1 MRARR
6 CRRAFAARWAAAAPR
21 PPRCFTAD
29 SAAPHRRLRKA
40 TRAYLPRRAA
50 GSAAPGS
57 TAADNVA
64 FWETYE
70 GHPYALPEVVALG
83 AHDVDAIRAAA
94 RDAWRIFARV
104 GPLLRALPDEGLD
117 ELGIPRSARALVRRY
132 DERAGETLLG
142 RFDFAR
148 DGDAYRVLELNAET
162 PFFIVESFAENGR
175 RARAAGFADP
185 NAGEADRLAHA
196 FARALGPLERS
207 ARVGVVAYN
216 VFREDWGTACW
227 LRDRIASGVDAEV
240 VAVPVHE
247 LHVADGL
254 VRDAHGSLDALY
266 RCYALEHFAAD
277 PGGAALF
284 DAVAAGA
291 CRLLNPPSA
300 LALQSK
306 ATQAL
311 IWGLFE
317 QGAYF
322 DEGERAAIARVFLPT
337 YLDHPA
343 DGAAYVRKPV
353 LGREGAGVTIL
364 SAEGGARARGEDRY
378 GEQPMVYQRYVALP
392 KRRVRRADGVAFD
405 GEEIVTC
412 FVAGGDPSAIG
423 MRVGGP
429 VTDAWAYFAPLG
441 IAPEAATARPPAGS

>member
-1 MRARR
+1 MQA
-6 CRRAFAARWAAAAPR
+6 
-21 PPRCFTAD
+21 PPR
-29 SAAPHRRLRKA
+29 
-40 TRAYLPRRAA
+40 LPPPTA
-50 GSAAPGS
+50 GSAARGS

-70 GHPYALPEVVALG
+70 GHPYALPDIVALDT
-83 AHDVDAIRAAA
+83 HDVDAIRAAA

-104 GPLLRALPDEGLD
+104 GALVRTLPDDGLD
-117 ELGIPRSARALVRRY
+117 ELGIPLPARALVRQY
-132 DERAGETLLG
+132 DDRAGETLLG
-142 RFDFAR
+142 RFDLAR
-148 DGDAYRVLELNAET
+148 EGEGYRVLELNAET

-175 RARAAGFADP
+175 RAAAAGYEDP
-185 NAGEADRLAHA
+185 NAGEAQRLTNA
-196 FARALGPLERS
+196 FARALAPLQRG

-254 VRDAHGSLDALY
+254 VRDAHGPLAVLY
-266 RCYALEHFAAD
+266 RCYALEHLAAD
-277 PGGAALF
+277 PGGTALF

-322 DEGERAAIARVFLPT
+322 DEDERAAIARVFLPT
-337 YLDHPA
+337 YLDHPG
-343 DGAAYVRKPV
+343 DGTAYVRKPV

-364 SAEGGARARGEDRY
+364 AADGGARAHGENRY
-378 GEQPMVYQRYVALP
+378 TEQPMVYQRYVPLP

-412 FVAGGDPSAIG
+412 FVAGGEPSAIG

-429 VTDAWAYFAPLG
+429 VTDAWSYFAPLG
-441 IAPEAATARPPAGS
+441 RASSAATARAVAGS